1 MIGISQWSRNTVDFT
16 DPPYLLDKYACA
28 YVINNKI
35 LEFRDDISN
44 LVGVELI
51 KGLEKDFHYIAFN
64 LLMK

>member
-35 LEFRDDISN
+35 L
-44 LVGVELI
+44 
-51 KGLEKDFHYIAFN
+51 
-64 LLMK
+64 